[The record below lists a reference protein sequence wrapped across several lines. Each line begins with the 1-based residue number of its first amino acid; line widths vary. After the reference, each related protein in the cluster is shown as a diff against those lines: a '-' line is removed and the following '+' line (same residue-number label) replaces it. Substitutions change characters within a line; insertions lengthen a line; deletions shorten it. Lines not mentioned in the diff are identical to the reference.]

1 MDHVPGRSRASW
13 TVGDSFR
20 RLIITKG
27 CVWNGIL
34 IDWDLESGWIQ
45 WRLHVTP
52 VGEAEDRGCRCND
65 RLSPELVLRAIE
77 GVVGIRLVAK
87 RKGLPAGRDSPK
99 EVVKGHLHE
108 EWRKRTKSTQR
119 TDDNSLLGRHKENS
133 QFH

>member
-13 TVGDSFR
+13 TVGDSFC

-34 IDWDLESGWIQ
+34 IDWDMESGWIQ

-87 RKGLPAGRDSPK
+87 RKD
-99 EVVKGHLHE
+99 
-108 EWRKRTKSTQR
+108 
-119 TDDNSLLGRHKENS
+119 SLLVVTLQKKW
-133 QFH
+133 